1 MIGRKRRGDRRR
13 IAVVTGTRAEFG
25 LLGSTLRA
33 LRDHPKVQLQLVVTG
48 THLLTKFG
56 RTEKQILGQGWSIA
70 ARVKMQTG
78 RDDPLDQA
86 RGLGRGVRGIAEFLE
101 AADIDIVVV
110 LGDRIEAMAGA
121 LAGVTTG
128 RIVAHIHGGD
138 VAPGDFDDALR
149 HSITKLAHIHLAATQ
164 QAARRIVR
172 MGERPDQV
180 HVVGAPGLDD
190 LCALIRNDADAS
202 PVTSR
207 RFGRSNGHSRTAMII
222 HHPIGRAPAR
232 EERSM
237 AAVLRAVRKRGF
249 RATIVYPNSDR
260 GHSGI
265 MAAIRS
271 AQTRA
276 RNGQMRVCPALERTT
291 FLRQLMAAD
300 LLVGN
305 SSAGIIEAPIAGTPA
320 VNVGSRQKGRLR
332 AGPSVIDCDESA
344 RSIESAMIRAQR
356 LRPRLGRA
364 GCYGIGHAGVRIAEV
379 LIRTRISDPFRRKP
393 ITY

>member
-33 LRDHPKVQLQLVVTG
+33 LRDHPKVQLQLVATG

-138 VAPGDFDDALR
+138 VAAGDFDDALR

-190 LCALIRNDADAS
+190 LFALIRNDADAP

-207 RFGRSNGHSRTAMII
+207 RFVRSNGHSRTAMII

>member
-1 MIGRKRRGDRRR
+1 MKGRRRRHDLRR

-56 RTEKQILGQGWSIA
+56 RTEKQILGEGWSID

-86 RGLGRGVRGIAEFLE
+86 RGLARGVRGIAEFLE
-101 AADIDIVVV
+101 QADTDIVVV

-149 HSITKLAHIHLAATQ
+149 HSITKLAHIHLAATR

-172 MGERPDQV
+172 MGEQLDHV

-190 LCALIRNDADAS
+190 LFTLIRDNGGVPTVEGQRA
-202 PVTSR
+202 
-207 RFGRSNGHSRTAMII
+207 GRSSGQPRTAMII
-222 HHPIGRAPAR
+222 LHPIGRAPAR

-237 AAVLRAVRKRGF
+237 AAMIRAVRKCGF
-249 RATIVYPNSDR
+249 RADIVYPNSDR

-265 MAAIRS
+265 IAAIRD
-271 AQTRA
+271 ARAAA
-276 RNGQMRVCPALERTT
+276 RNGEIRVWRALERPA
-291 FLRQLMAAD
+291 FLSRLLATD

-320 VNVGSRQKGRLR
+320 VNVGLRQEGRLR
-332 AGPSVIDCDESA
+332 AGPSVIDCGESA

-356 LRPRLGRA
+356 LRPRPGRT
-364 GCYGIGHAGVRIAEV
+364 GCYGNGGAGVRIAEV
-379 LIRTRISDPFRRKP
+379 LIGTTISDRLRRKP
-393 ITY
+393 MTY

>member
-1 MIGRKRRGDRRR
+1 MTGRRRKRHLRR

-48 THLLTKFG
+48 THLLTQFG
-56 RTEKQILGQGWSIA
+56 RTEKQILGEGWSID

-86 RGLGRGVRGIAEFLE
+86 RGLARGVRGIAEFLE
-101 AADIDIVVV
+101 VADTDIVVV

-138 VAPGDFDDALR
+138 VAAGDFDDALR
-149 HSITKLAHIHLAATQ
+149 HSITKLAHIHLAATR

-172 MGERPDQV
+172 MGEQPDHV

-190 LCALIRNDADAS
+190 LFTLIRNDEDAS
-202 PVTSR
+202 AVASQR
-207 RFGRSNGHSRTAMII
+207 RGRSNGHPPTAMII

-237 AAVLRAVRKRGF
+237 AAVMRAVRKCGF
-249 RATIVYPNSDR
+249 CADIVYPNSDR

-265 MAAIRS
+265 MAAIRG

-276 RNGQMRVCPALERTT
+276 RNGQMRVCPALERPA

-320 VNVGSRQKGRLR
+320 VNVGSRQEGRLR
-332 AGPSVIDCDESA
+332 AGPSVIDCGESA

-356 LRPRLGRA
+356 LRPRPGRT
-364 GCYGIGHAGVRIAEV
+364 GCYGNGHAGVRIAEV
-379 LIRTRISDPFRRKP
+379 LIRTKISDPFRRKP